1 MVSRDRK
8 IEDFGESHEMGSCVT
23 IRGTAVIKFGR
34 ELGEDIYF
42 EIRWKI
48 FDLELPNLLCQP
60 ELL

>member
-8 IEDFGESHEMGSCVT
+8 IEDFGESHETGSCVT
-23 IRGTAVIKFGR
+23 IRDTTVIKFGR

-42 EIRWKI
+42 EIRWEF